1 MTPIHSIP
9 QDRQDAASVWSED
22 VTSSGFKLSLRE
34 VTNFSG
40 GHRNIRVVSF
50 VNCRGEGEG
59 GGGLGSLREA
69 GKMRG
74 REAGFSIFLGGIL
87 KLLGNEWEAK

>member
-59 GGGLGSLREA
+59 GGLGSLREA

-74 REAGFSIFLGGIL
+74 RKAGFSIFFLFFIL

>member
-59 GGGLGSLREA
+59 GGGTRKSTGGGKNEGAGSGILNFFGGDSQVA
-69 GKMRG
+69 GK
-74 REAGFSIFLGGIL
+74 
-87 KLLGNEWEAK
+87 